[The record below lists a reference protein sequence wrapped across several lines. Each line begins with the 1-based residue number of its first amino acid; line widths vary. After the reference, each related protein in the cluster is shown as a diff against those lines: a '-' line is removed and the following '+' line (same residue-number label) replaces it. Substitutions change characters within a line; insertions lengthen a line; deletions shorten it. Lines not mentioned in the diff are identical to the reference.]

1 MDTNNPSGQE
11 HLPPDASP
19 FSESAEEKRFFPGSG
34 RQAVLDEMVL
44 VLIGGVPIVTLAG
57 EEGSGK
63 TEICRLLK
71 QRMTSGYAT
80 VLFTR
85 TVESFEEVLRASVQ
99 EFGFASDSLPTDTP
113 GLLQVIVSH
122 LHTHD
127 LRLLLIIDEAE
138 RIYLATLERVR
149 KMLDLANQSGVFV
162 QMVLSGT
169 VELHHNFK
177 NLALCNFQQ
186 AEEKHFSLQ
195 PLTEDETYAYLTCMM
210 GGEGENKRGF
220 FTREMAKSIFSSSH
234 GNLRLINGLAEE
246 AVNKPL
252 TDALSTRIEDTAHD
266 KVQSKEPSRRRLKR
280 TARVQSFSFNRR
292 YAAWGGSAAA
302 AVVVVLIL
310 VFGSKEKTVDLPKE
324 TGTTLVISEPGK
336 VEDGAPSADRA
347 GNAQPVPE
355 NESKPLEPAESTPV
369 TAPPQQGEAALPSEI
384 ETVVQA
390 QREMAAT
397 SSPQSSDVVVPLQP
411 EPSAAESTP
420 EIQEDKRPTSAVV
433 AAEEAG
439 DEVTEAAALSGE
451 EQQGIESET
460 ELAATGDRSDPQPS
474 EELEQPTPATDVLAD
489 SGEDAEEVAET
500 TITAESAG
508 EPAVSA
514 VEKEQKKAQDAAV
527 PIAGRPIVQPPVIED
542 VPSTAEPQPISKP
555 PQQTADTVQPP
566 VVIETEQVVP
576 QVIVARKVVKHREQV
591 APVVPETIST
601 EVAKIVK
608 KEEVQPAAVPAPLLP
623 VVIKADE
630 QKKAPTSQPVAT
642 AIQPARSEESEKVA
656 PRAVEVPKQ
665 VAGGGVE
672 QLYSRRLAAGTSWVL
687 GDKNDHYTVRL
698 MVITSGN
705 AEKKLK
711 SMLGEKRYREQADK
725 FYILRKESNPDVQY
739 VYYGEYPTMTAARN
753 ARNTIPE
760 FLREYKPYA
769 MSVKGAVQRAQQDE

>member
-11 HLPPDASP
+11 HLSPDSSP
-19 FSESAEEKRFFPGSG
+19 FSESAEGKRFFPGSG

-63 TEICRLLK
+63 TEICQLLK

-99 EFGFASDSLPTDTP
+99 ELGFASDSLPTDTP

-195 PLTEDETYAYLTCMM
+195 PLTEDETYAYLTWMM
-210 GGEGENKRGF
+210 GGEGEKRRLF
-220 FTREMAKSIFSSSH
+220 FTREMASSIFSSSQ

-246 AVNKPL
+246 AVNKPE
-252 TDALSTRIEDTAHD
+252 TDASFMRVGDS
-266 KVQSKEPSRRRLKR
+266 VQDNAQRKEPSRRRLER
-280 TARVQSFSFNRR
+280 TARAQPFTFNRR
-292 YAAWGGSAAA
+292 YAVWGGSAAA
-302 AVVVVLIL
+302 VVVVVLML
-310 VFGSKEKTVDLPKE
+310 VFGAKEKTVEPPEE
-324 TGTTLVISEPGK
+324 TENSLVISETK
-336 VEDGAPSADRA
+336 KAEDGAPSADVA

-355 NESKPLEPAESTPV
+355 NESKPLEPAESTPEAV
-369 TAPPQQGEAALPSEI
+369 PAQQSEAALPSDS
-384 ETVVQA
+384 ETVLQA
-390 QREMAAT
+390 EQEKAAT
-397 SSPQSSDVVVPLQP
+397 SSPQPSDVVVPPQP
-411 EPSAAESTP
+411 EPSAVETTS
-420 EIQEDKRPTSAVV
+420 EIQEDEIPSSSVV
-433 AAEEAG
+433 AAEAAG
-439 DEVTEAAALSGE
+439 EDNKETAASSGE
-451 EQQGIESET
+451 EQQDIESET
-460 ELAATGDRSDPQPS
+460 EVAVAGDRADPQPP
-474 EELEQPTPATDVLAD
+474 EEQVQPTPEIDVLAD
-489 SGEDAEEVAET
+489 SREEA
-500 TITAESAG
+500 AESTGATIPAAPAG
-508 EPAVSA
+508 ESISA
-514 VEKEQKKAQDAAV
+514 AEKEQKKAQDAAV
-527 PIAGRPIVQPPVIED
+527 PIAGRPIVQAPVIED
-542 VPSTAEPQPISKP
+542 ATSAAEPSPIPTP
-555 PQQTADTVQPP
+555 PQQSADTVQPQ
-566 VVIETEQVVP
+566 VMIGTEQVVP
-576 QVIVARKVVKHREQV
+576 QVIAAQKVVKHREQI

-601 EVAKIVK
+601 ETVKIVK
-608 KEEVQPAAVPAPLLP
+608 KEEVQSVAVPAPPLP
-623 VVIKADE
+623 VVIKADD
-630 QKKAPTSQPVAT
+630 QKKEPTSQPVAT
-642 AIQPARSEESEKVA
+642 AAQPARSEEPEKAA

-665 VAGGGVE
+665 VEGGSVE
-672 QLYSRRLAAGTSWVL
+672 QLYSRRLAAGTSWFL
-687 GDKNDHYTVRL
+687 GNKNDHYTVRL

>member
-1 MDTNNPSGQE
+1 M
-11 HLPPDASP
+11 PPDASP

-99 EFGFASDSLPTDTP
+99 ELGFASDSLPADTP
-113 GLLQVIVSH
+113 GLLQVIISH

-195 PLTEDETYAYLTCMM
+195 PLTEDDTYAYLTCMM
-210 GGEGENKRGF
+210 GGEGENGRLF
-220 FTREMAKSIFSSSH
+220 FTREMASSIFLSSQ

-246 AVNKPL
+246 SVNKPE
-252 TDALSTRIEDTAHD
+252 TDVTSKRIEDTVED
-266 KVQSKEPSRRRLKR
+266 NVQSKELSRRRLKR
-280 TARVQSFSFNRR
+280 TARVQSFPFNRR
-292 YAAWGGSAAA
+292 YAIWGGSAAA
-302 AVVVVLIL
+302 VAVVVLML
-310 VFGSKEKTVDLPKE
+310 VFGSKEKTVEPPEE
-324 TGTTLVISEPGK
+324 TENSLVISETEK
-336 VEDGAPSADRA
+336 VEDGAPSADIA
-347 GNAQPVPE
+347 GSAQPVPGS
-355 NESKPLEPAESTPV
+355 ESEPLEPAESTPEAV
-369 TAPPQQGEAALPSEI
+369 PAQQGKAALPSDS
-384 ETVVQA
+384 ETEVQA
-390 QREMAAT
+390 EQEKAAT
-397 SSPQSSDVVVPLQP
+397 SSHQPSDVVVPPQP
-411 EPSAAESTP
+411 EPSAVETTA
-420 EIQEDKRPTSAVV
+420 EIQEDKIPSPPVV
-433 AAEEAG
+433 AAEAAG
-439 DEVTEAAALSGE
+439 EDNKEAAASSGE
-451 EQQGIESET
+451 EQQDIGSET
-460 ELAATGDRSDPQPS
+460 EVAVTGDRADPQPP
-474 EELEQPTPATDVLAD
+474 EEQVQPTPAPDVPAE
-489 SGEDAEEVAET
+489 SEEDTAEVAGEMVS
-500 TITAESAG
+500 AEPAG
-508 EPAVSA
+508 EPNSA
-514 VEKEQKKAQDAAV
+514 TEKEHKKAQDTAV
-527 PIAGRPIVQPPVIED
+527 PIAGRPIVPAPVIED
-542 VPSTAEPQPISKP
+542 ATSAAEPSPISTP
-555 PQQTADTVQPP
+555 PQQTADTVKPQ
-566 VVIETEQVVP
+566 VVIGTEQVVP
-576 QVIVARKVVKHREQV
+576 QVIAAREVVKHKVQNP
-591 APVVPETIST
+591 PVVPETIST
-601 EVAKIVK
+601 ETVKIVK
-608 KEEVQPAAVPAPLLP
+608 KEEIQPAAVPAPPLP
-623 VVIKADE
+623 VMIKADE
-630 QKKAPTSQPVAT
+630 QKKEPISQPLAPVVQSA
-642 AIQPARSEESEKVA
+642 PSEEPEKAA

-672 QLYSRRLAAGTSWVL
+672 QLYSRRLAAGTSWFL
-687 GDKNDHYTVRL
+687 GNKNDHYTVRL

-769 MSVKGAVQRAQQDE
+769 MSVKGAVERAQQDE